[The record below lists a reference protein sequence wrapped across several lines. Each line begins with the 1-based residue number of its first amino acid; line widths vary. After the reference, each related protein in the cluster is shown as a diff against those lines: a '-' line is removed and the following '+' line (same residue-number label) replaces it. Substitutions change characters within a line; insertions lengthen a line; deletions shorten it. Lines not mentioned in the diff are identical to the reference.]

1 MRLGRDFYCQPTLSV
16 ARQLLGKTLVSKTS
30 VGVLEGEIN
39 EVESY
44 IGEDDLASHAR
55 VGKTHRTQVMYYE
68 GGYSYVYL
76 IYGMY
81 YCFNVV
87 TERTDYPSAILIRS
101 IIPTKGI
108 ILMHRNRKVISS
120 EVSHL
125 TNGPGKLCQAL
136 GITKEQNAIDL
147 TTSKTL
153 YIEDRGKEISTFQ
166 STPRIGISQATEKRW
181 RFVY

>member
-1 MRLGRDFYCQPTLSV
+1 MRLGRAFYCQPTLTV
-16 ARQLLGKTLVSKTS
+16 ARQLLGKTLVSKTPF
-30 VGVLEGEIN
+30 GDLEGEIN

-55 VGKTHRTQVMYYE
+55 VGKTSRTQVMYNE

-87 TERTDYPSAILIRS
+87 TERPDYPSAILIRS

-108 ILMHRNRKVISS
+108 PIMMKNR
-120 EVSHL
+120 L
-125 TNGPGKLCQAL
+125 TSRLQQLNLASGPGKLCQAL
-136 GITKEQNAIDL
+136 GITNAHNGIDL
-147 TTSKTL
+147 TTSKFL
-153 YIEDRGKEISTFQ
+153 WIEDREKEILSFQ
-166 STPRIGISQATEKRW
+166 ATPRIGITRATEKLW